1 MSMSQNDIEML
12 LNFNFDDEKDE
23 TIKKDDLTDD
33 DIIVKKID
41 LPEPSNTENKSL
53 NEISNIVNENIN
65 EKIDKGVFPFPAEPE
80 TKVVN
85 QLSEVANDSEEKV
98 SLIFDYLSSLNQENY
113 RIISINEN
121 NISFLNK
128 QEKTFLILKEKFP
141 NIKIFDKTLKEIL
154 EQKNNNEKINKM
166 LEEQNTKIF
175 QAMELMQFNDINRQK
190 IERVMSV
197 IKKLNSYLNNI
208 FEDEKQNNEIVTAKY
223 IHGDNK
229 NDIVNED
236 DIENIIKEYNL

>member
-1 MSMSQNDIEML
+1 MSMSQDDIEML
-12 LNFNFDDEKDE
+12 LNYNFDDEKDE
-23 TIKKDDLTDD
+23 IIKKDDLTDD

-41 LPEPSNTENKSL
+41 LPKPSNTENKSL
-53 NEISNIVNENIN
+53 NEISNIVNEIIN

-85 QLSEVANDSEEKV
+85 
-98 SLIFDYLSSLNQENY
+98 FDYLSSLNQENY

-154 EQKNNNEKINKM
+154 EQKK
-166 LEEQNTKIF
+166 
-175 QAMELMQFNDINRQK
+175 
-190 IERVMSV
+190 
-197 IKKLNSYLNNI
+197 
-208 FEDEKQNNEIVTAKY
+208 
-223 IHGDNK
+223 
-229 NDIVNED
+229 
-236 DIENIIKEYNL
+236 